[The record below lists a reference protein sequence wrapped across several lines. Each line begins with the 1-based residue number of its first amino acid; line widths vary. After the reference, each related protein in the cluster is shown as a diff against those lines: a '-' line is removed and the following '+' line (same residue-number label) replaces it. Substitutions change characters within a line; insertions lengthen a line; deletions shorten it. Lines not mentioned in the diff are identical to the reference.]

1 MLEIQMTFDDAT
13 TRKIVA
19 APVLIGRGVDC
30 DLRIANWRVGRQ
42 HARLRREAS
51 AVVLE
56 DLGALGGTFVNG
68 LRVARHVQVGPDDEI
83 LIGPCRLK
91 VAPAREGGSNAAVPA
106 APLPLSPPVR
116 EAAAAPLPVSSLP
129 SLQWRRRLHAALLG
143 ALDLRRRDVAGMSD
157 ASLRAE
163 AARLLGVY

>member
-1 MLEIQMTFDDAT
+1 M
-13 TRKIVA
+13 
-19 APVLIGRGVDC
+19 
-30 DLRIANWRVGRQ
+30 
-42 HARLRREAS
+42 
-51 AVVLE
+51 LE

-143 ALDLRRRDVAGMSD
+143 ALDPVSYTHLRQPMAMPSIP
-157 ASLRAE
+157 
-163 AARLLGVY
+163 AR